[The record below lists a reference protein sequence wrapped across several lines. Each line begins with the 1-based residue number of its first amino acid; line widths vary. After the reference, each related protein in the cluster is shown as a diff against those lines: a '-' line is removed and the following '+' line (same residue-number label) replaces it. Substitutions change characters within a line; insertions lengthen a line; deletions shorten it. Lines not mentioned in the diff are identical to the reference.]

1 MNHRSIREECCEAN
15 RRLPATG
22 LVDLTFGN
30 VSVIDRAAGVFAIK
44 PSGVGYADLTPDQ
57 MVIVDLEGNVVEGT
71 LRPSSDS
78 PTHRCLYHT
87 FVDIGAVVHTHSRNA
102 VAFAQALTPLPC
114 LGTTHSD
121 HFRGDVPVT
130 RHMTPE
136 EISGDYEWETGKVI
150 IEAFAG
156 SDPMEVPA
164 VLVAGH
170 GPFAWGTTAHK
181 AVEYA
186 LALEI
191 CAEIALKTLALN
203 PSVGELPVALREK
216 HFLRKHGKDAYYG
229 QKKRPWEK

>member
-1 MNHRSIREECCEAN
+1 MKHRFIREQCCEAN

-30 VSVIDRAAGVFAIK
+30 VSVIDRKAGVFAIK
-44 PSGVGYADLTPDQ
+44 PSGVDYGDLCAEQ
-57 MVIVDLEGNVVEGT
+57 MVIVDLEGNVVEGD

-78 PTHRCLYHT
+78 PTHRHLYRA
-87 FVDIGAVVHTHSRNA
+87 FGGIGSVVHTHSRNA

-130 RHMTPE
+130 RHMNPE
-136 EISGDYEWETGKVI
+136 EINGDYEWETGKVI
-150 IEAFAG
+150 VEAFQEN
-156 SDPMEVPA
+156 DPLEVPA

-170 GPFAWGTTAHK
+170 GPFTWGTNAPK
-181 AVEYA
+181 ALEYA

-191 CAEIALKTLALN
+191 CAEMALKTIALN
-203 PSVGELPVALREK
+203 PAIARLPETLREK

-229 QKKRPWEK
+229 QS